1 MCYKNLEDIQ
11 KYSVNWKTLNPDY
24 DIKLFDKEKKSYSFN
39 FVSYKKKILYLIKSS
54 IDKKYHVYYTINKK
68 MFIVQ
73 KIHIQIE
80 GGTFWVPKVKY
91 LEIILNDPSNNEKKI
106 EKIIP

>member
-1 MCYKNLEDIQ
+1 MMGMQTNRAKEL
-11 KYSVNWKTLNPDY
+11 V
-24 DIKLFDKEKKSYSFN
+24 KLLDKEKKSYSFN

-54 IDKKYHVYYTINKK
+54 FDKKYHVYYNFNNK
-68 MFIVQ
+68 MFILQ

-91 LEIILNDPSNNEKKI
+91 LEIILNDPSSNEKKI